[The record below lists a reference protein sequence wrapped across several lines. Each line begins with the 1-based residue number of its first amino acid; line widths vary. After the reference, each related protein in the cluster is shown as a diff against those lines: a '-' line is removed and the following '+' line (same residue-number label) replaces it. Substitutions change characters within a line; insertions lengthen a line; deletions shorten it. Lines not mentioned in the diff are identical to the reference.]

1 MPMRDPF
8 LVLLDRDGTINIDR
22 KYLADPAGLE
32 FLPGALEGLTTLRD
46 AGAVLAIVTNQSGI
60 GRGMFDREQAE
71 TVNDHLVSM
80 LSAHG
85 IEIAHIGMCP
95 HAPDDGCNCRKPA
108 PGLALEIAEAT
119 GLPLDQAWVIGDKTS
134 DTGLADAVGAR
145 GILITDDPLASPA
158 EAFTAGDLVE
168 AAGIIL
174 AEG

>member
-1 MPMRDPF
+1 MREPF

-22 KYLADPAGLE
+22 QYLGDPAGLE
-32 FLPGALEGLTTLRD
+32 FLPGALEGLTLLRD

-60 GRGMFDREQAE
+60 GRGLFDREQAD
-71 TVNDHLVSM
+71 TVNDHLVNM
-80 LSAHG
+80 LCAHG
-85 IEIAHIGMCP
+85 IEIAHVALCP
-95 HAPDDGCNCRKPA
+95 HTPDEGCNCRKPA
-108 PGLALEIAEAT
+108 PGLALEAAEAT

-145 GILITDDPLASPA
+145 GILITDDPLGSPT
-158 EAFTAGDLVE
+158 EAFTAADLVE

>member
-1 MPMRDPF
+1 MREPF

-22 KYLADPAGLE
+22 QYLGDPAGLE
-32 FLPGALEGLTTLRD
+32 FLPGALEGLTILRD

-60 GRGMFDREQAE
+60 GRGLFDREQAD
-71 TVNDHLVSM
+71 TVNNHLVNM
-80 LSAHG
+80 LGAHG
-85 IEIAHIGMCP
+85 IEIAHVALCP
-95 HAPDDGCNCRKPA
+95 HSPDDGCDCRKPE
-108 PGLALEIAEAT
+108 PGLALEAAAAT

-145 GILITDDPLASPA
+145 GILITADRLASPA

-168 AAGIIL
+168 AAGIVL